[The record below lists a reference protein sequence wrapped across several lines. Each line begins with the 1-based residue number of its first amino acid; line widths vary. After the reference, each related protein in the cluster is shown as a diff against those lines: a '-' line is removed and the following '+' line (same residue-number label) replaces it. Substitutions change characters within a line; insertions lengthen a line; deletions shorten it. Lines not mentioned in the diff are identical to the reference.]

1 MANINNNNSSYA
13 RAQNAIGPALDAAS
27 FGWLGPVLT
36 RLSNERRWVL
46 PQIEDNQVII
56 AQGYPLQMVQNTPES
71 LLDAVRIN
79 ALGSSVKSI
88 ATGFMPSG
96 GGNLT
101 LDLGTDRSF
110 GVRIKITDSPLN
122 FSFGYYKVDVQD
134 GSTVLGS
141 FYVTAAKVPVDLVVL
156 GIANNGGQA
165 TPLTIANPKVTV
177 YGATAGFATS
187 TTTFIGVE
195 SLNQRD
201 LGDVGSR

>member
-1 MANINNNNSSYA
+1 MDNKQSYN
-13 RAQNAIGPALDAAS
+13 RSQNAIGPALDASS

-79 ALGSSVKSI
+79 ALGSSSKSI
-88 ATGFMPSG
+88 ITGFMPTG
-96 GGNLT
+96 GANLT
-101 LDLGTDRSF
+101 LDAGSVRSF

-122 FSFGYYKVDVQD
+122 FSFGYYKVDIQD

-141 FYVTAAKVPVDLVVL
+141 IFVTAAKVPVDIVVL

-165 TPLTIANPKVTV
+165 TPLTIANPKITV
-177 YGATAGFATS
+177 YGATAGFATAD
-187 TTTFIGVE
+187 TTFIGLE
-195 SLNQRD
+195 TLNQRD